1 MADQDMILVPVVYL
15 RKYLRVTGDRTARK
29 LLVDHLAKK
38 KEAEEAAK
46 VKKKRV
52 KSTKKS

>member
-15 RKYLRVTGDRTARK
+15 RKYLRMSGSRQVRK

-38 KEAEEAAK
+38 EEVAK